1 MGDIYENAHITIA
14 ATASQDSKGGLF
26 SSARPVIKRLN
37 KHPHLY
43 VRTQPERFPM
53 GSFNRVPV
61 SLPLLTRAWV
71 YQERRL
77 SPRTIHFGKR
87 QVYWVC
93 RTHFA
98 SEDASKDKTWTTSS
112 IYPAFPVAFEWG
124 DKVVDSTLHWQKMLM
139 EYTSLQL
146 TYESDRLPAIAALA
160 DRMSRLRRT
169 DDAYVAGIWKN
180 SILSDLLWN
189 TESYERRP
197 ARTAPSWSWASTQGA
212 KINWNANAFYG
223 KAEVVSLEY
232 TAIGAAHLGEVI
244 NASITLRV
252 HVLNLIDT
260 DELYPARLGDLNF
273 RGPLK
278 NIFLSASTTERFR
291 QYNLQEI
298 NSRFCPDY
306 DLGAVNY
313 PYIPGR
319 VVKVLVSTCTP
330 HWTLCGM
337 VIQQRANKVAEY
349 ERIGYLYIDLKT
361 PVTVDV
367 EENTRDFAVDEEE
380 RIDNLLRSLPVEE
393 VTIL

>member
-1 MGDIYENAHITIA
+1 M
-14 ATASQDSKGGLF
+14 
-26 SSARPVIKRLN
+26 KRLN

-43 VRTQPERFPM
+43 VRTQLESFPI
-53 GSFNRVPV
+53 SAYDDYVPA
-61 SLPLLTRAWV
+61 SLPLLTRAWA

-77 SPRTIHFGKR
+77 SPRTIHFGKH
-87 QVYWVC
+87 QVYWMC

-98 SEDASKDKTWTTSS
+98 SEDATENRTWMTRAAHS
-112 IYPAFPVAFEWG
+112 INSLGYEWG
-124 DKVVDSTLHWQKMLM
+124 DKVVDSTLHWQKMVM
-139 EYTSLQL
+139 EYTGLQL
-146 TYESDRLPAIAALA
+146 TYESDRLPGIAALA

-169 DDAYVAGIWKN
+169 DDAYVAGIWKD
-180 SILSDLLWN
+180 SILSDLLWSTN
-189 TESYERRP
+189 SRERRP
-197 ARTAPSWSWASTQGA
+197 AGTAPSWSWASTQGA
-212 KINWNANAFYG
+212 KVLWDYDTFYG
-223 KAEVVSLEY
+223 KPEIVSLEY

-319 VVKVLVSTCTP
+319 VVKVLVSTCT